1 MSATVRALNI
11 FELVENILLHT
22 TTFEIQVAANVCTF
36 FRDVVENSSPLKA
49 LIASKLYEIGP
60 QSRTDVWHSYLST
73 INDHKTLFV
82 LRLPA
87 ENLTTFLLSDSD
99 HPYLRVLDVDYN
111 ASLNFIYA
119 GRRNT
124 EFWEQSEE
132 GIRSVLYAS
141 RKDREKVF
149 DRCIAR
155 FYSQH
160 KVTRFRS

>member
-1 MSATVRALNI
+1 MFATARALNI

-49 LIASKLYEIGP
+49 LIDSKLYEIGP

-73 INDHKTLFV
+73 INEHKILFV

-87 ENLTTFLLSDSD
+87 ENLTTFLLSGSD
-99 HPYLRVLDVDYN
+99 HRYLRVLDADYN
-111 ASLNFIYA
+111 ARLNAIYA
-119 GRRNT
+119 RHRNT

-141 RKDREKVF
+141 REDREKVF
-149 DRCIAR
+149 DRSIAK
-155 FYSQH
+155 FYSQD
-160 KVTRFRS
+160 KVTPFGF